1 MQKIANSSNIK
12 SKRKSTQKL
21 AFDAQVF
28 LDTAGVARK
37 VKEFKKAEVVY
48 SQGDAAKS
56 IMYLQSGRCK
66 TLRR

>member
-21 AFDAQVF
+21 AFNVQVF

-37 VKEFKKAEVVY
+37 VIELKKRR
-48 SQGDAAKS
+48 SS
-56 IMYLQSGRCK
+56 
-66 TLRR
+66 TLKVMPLRA